1 MPTMKESDEGDH
13 PSKIKNI
20 SSEDVES
27 PQILGLGGTTFRGS
41 TCSKEDKKK
50 TTEGGGSS
58 RHEKAE
64 RELKRSSLALEKD
77 ATEATQTTGEEVED
91 FRFFVRHLDGGKLD
105 DKEAQEIENKSEA
118 MGYWSGAL
126 LFGGEIKCLCAYLI
140 LMNQRL

>member
-1 MPTMKESDEGDH
+1 MKESDEGDH

-64 RELKRSSLALEKD
+64 RELKRPSPVFEKD
-77 ATEATQTTGEEVED
+77 ALEATQTKGEEGED
-91 FRFFVRHLDGGKLD
+91 LGFFVRHLARANLMTKKLR
-105 DKEAQEIENKSEA
+105 K
-118 MGYWSGAL
+118 
-126 LFGGEIKCLCAYLI
+126 
-140 LMNQRL
+140 